1 MKGGGV
7 TKQPQKGDVVA
18 RRAYAKR
25 YAQAVFQIAVER
37 AELDRWQSDLR
48 KIASLGEDAAFT
60 MLLES
65 PKLHFDDKA
74 RLLSEQLGDINPLAL
89 NLVYLLVA
97 KGGLNI
103 AGKIADEY
111 QLLLDNYH
119 GIEQAEVIT
128 AIPLDD
134 EERLK
139 LEERLGAVVGK
150 KVVIKPEVD
159 SSLIGGIVAR
169 IGGKLLDGSTRSRLE
184 ALKRE
189 LSGVTR

>member
-1 MKGGGV
+1 M
-7 TKQPQKGDVVA
+7 A
-18 RRAYAKR
+18 RRVYAKR
-25 YAQAVFQIAVER
+25 YSQAVFEIAVER
-37 AELDRWQSDLR
+37 GELDRWQSDLR
-48 KIASLGEDAAFT
+48 KIASLSKDAAFT
-60 MLLES
+60 ALLES
-65 PKLHFDDKA
+65 PKFHFNDKA
-74 RLLSEQLGDINPLAL
+74 RLLSERLGDINPLAL

-97 KGGLNI
+97 KGRLSMVGEI
-103 AGKIADEY
+103 ANEY
-111 QLLLDNYH
+111 QRLLDSYW

-134 EERLK
+134 EDKLRLS
-139 LEERLGAVVGK
+139 ERLGVIIDK

-189 LSGVTR
+189 MGGAAK